1 MRVLLVHGYSGT
13 PGDLAPLAEGLDE
26 VLGPGHTRLVALHP
40 QWRGGPPPPFDR
52 EAFLALLAAE
62 AEGGRPLVV
71 IGHST
76 GGTLA
81 LLASLDP
88 DLLVLLATPPR
99 VGLDHLARLQAA
111 TRPGNEAPG
120 LLDLARLVKAIN
132 EAGAAGLPP
141 GTLVVHGEDDPL
153 VPPADLAHWGPAAR
167 PVRVPGAGHHL
178 PAAPVL
184 AAVLEALPP
193 ALTGA
198 EQERLRLLEPQVAR
212 FADRVP
218 GGWQALGRSPS
229 ARRALGTGMGLP
241 PGLGPLAP
249 PPVLA
254 NLEVT
259 TRCPHTCPSCARA
272 SGAPHRGDLDRFQE
286 VLDRLPHA
294 SRLTLV
300 GLGEPTLHPR
310 LAELVAL
317 AAGEGRSVGL
327 VTSGAALTP
336 DLARSL
342 VQAGLGGA
350 TFSLDAG
357 EADLAGRLRP
367 GVPFARTLA
376 HLTEAARIFG
386 DRVPRAVFT
395 AVGTANA
402 RHLAPV
408 ADLALAL
415 GARAWMLS
423 DLNFAANRDL
433 SLAGAATGEDQA
445 AIREAV
451 DGAMAAGLPVLHV
464 RGLEELGKP
473 FRLRELLLRPVDQL
487 WSRSPGHA
495 SCLSPW
501 QTLALGADGTITACD
516 CQPGEV
522 VGNLF
527 ETPFQALWNGPG
539 MVRLRQELL
548 AGTPRAACRHCP
560 RL

>member
-1 MRVLLVHGYSGT
+1 MRFLLVHGYTGG
-13 PGDLAPLAEGLDE
+13 PGDLASLAEGLDA
-26 VLGPGHTRLVALHP
+26 VFGPGHTRLAALHP
-40 QWRGGPPPPFDR
+40 HWRGGAPPPFDR
-52 EAFLALLAAE
+52 EAFLAILEREAAG
-62 AEGGRPLVV
+62 EGPLVV

-81 LLASLDP
+81 LLA
-88 DLLVLLATPPR
+88 DLGPCLRILLGTPPR
-99 VGLDHLARLQAA
+99 VGLEHLARLQAA
-111 TRPGNEAPG
+111 TRPGNETPG
-120 LLDLARLVKAIN
+120 LLDLARLVKAVN
-132 EAGAAGLPP
+132 GAGARGLPP
-141 GTLVVHGEDDPL
+141 GTLVVHGDADPL
-153 VPPADLAHWGPAAR
+153 VPPGDLAFWGPEVH
-167 PVRVPGAGHHL
+167 PVRVPGGGHHL
-178 PAAPVL
+178 PAGPVL
-184 AAVLEALPP
+184 AAILEALPP
-193 ALTGA
+193 ALTGL
-198 EQERLRLLEPQVAR
+198 EQARLRLLEPQVAR
-212 FADRVP
+212 HADRVP
-218 GGWQALGRSPS
+218 GGWQVLGRSPS
-229 ARRALGTGMGLP
+229 AWRALRPGLGLP

-254 NLEVT
+254 NVEVT
-259 TRCPHTCPSCARA
+259 TRCPHACPSCARA
-272 SGAPHRGDLDRFQE
+272 AGAPHRGDLDRFQE
-286 VLDRLPHA
+286 LLDRLPHA

-327 VTSGAALTP
+327 VTSGATLTP

-342 VQAGLGGA
+342 VQAGLGAA

-357 EADLAGRLRP
+357 EAGLAGRLRP

-386 DRVPRAVFT
+386 DEVPRSVFT

-423 DLNFAANRDL
+423 DLNFTANRDR
-433 SLAGAATGEDQA
+433 SLAGAATEADRT

-451 DGAMAAGLPVLHV
+451 GGAMAAGLPVLQV

-473 FRLRELLLRPVDQL
+473 FRLRDLLLRPVDAL
-487 WSRSPGHA
+487 WTRSPGHA
-495 SCLSPW
+495 HCLSPW
-501 QTLALGADGTITACD
+501 QTLAVGADGTVTACD
-516 CQPGEV
+516 CQPDEE

-527 ETPFQALWNGPG
+527 GTPFQAVWNGPG
-539 MVRLRQELL
+539 MVRLRRELL